1 MASTREKN
9 DPSRFRQEQKSLSDI
24 HAHNMWAGRTVA
36 HHSAFPCAGINM
48 PRMNNGFNNNVL
60 SNNACD
66 IESCLLG
73 IGSSNLVNKK
83 PAVKPQLKEMDQ
95 AKFFDRL
102 NVFIPVPLV
111 VESKQRPKGPFC

>member
-9 DPSRFRQEQKSLSDI
+9 DPSRFRQEQKSLRDI

-48 PRMNNGFNNNVL
+48 PRMDNGFNNNVL

-83 PAVKPQLKEMDQ
+83 PPVKPQLNQMDQ

-102 NVFIPVPLV
+102 NVHIPNPLV
-111 VESKQRPKGPFC
+111 IESKQRPKGPFC